1 MAHGLRRHPEPLVTR
16 EMIPAFTPFLRD
28 VSSVFNPG
36 ALRVAGEDRLL
47 LRVQDRGRRTHLVPA
62 RSVDGRQVTV
72 EPRLVTVPPGILG
85 GREAFHVYDARL
97 CWLDGV
103 LHLMA
108 AVDMEEGCRLLVGRW
123 TRWED
128 EVEWLGLC
136 AGPDGLTGR
145 DERNG
150 VLFSRRFD
158 GQALRLTRPNQ
169 KSSPGDPASGGEIWL
184 EASSDL
190 LAWNPVACV
199 ARGRFHYWDELI
211 GAGPAPVE
219 TEAGWLCV
227 YHGVATHFAAANIYQ
242 AGVLLLDRQEP
253 WRVRGRSAMNILE
266 PRQAW
271 ELTGQVP
278 NVTFPSGLCVDTDP
292 AGLADLEAPFRL
304 YYGAADTCVGLLEG
318 RLRDLVEACDPCE
331 GP

>member
-1 MAHGLRRHPEPLVTR
+1 MSHGLRRHPEPVLSR
-16 EMIPAFTPFLRD
+16 EQIPDFTPFMRN

-62 RSVDGRQVTV
+62 CSRNGYQFTV
-72 EPRLVTVPPGILG
+72 EPRLITVPAELFG
-85 GREAFHVYDARL
+85 GREAFHVYDPRL
-97 CWLDGV
+97 CWLDQC
-103 LHLMA
+103 LHVMA

-123 TRWED
+123 PHWEE
-128 EVEWLGLC
+128 EVHWLGLC
-136 AGPDGLTGR
+136 AGQDGRTGR

-150 VLFSRRFD
+150 VLFSRRFS

-169 KSSPGDPASGGEIWL
+169 KGGPGDPASGGEIWL
-184 EASSDL
+184 EQSADL
-190 LAWNPVACV
+190 LGWTPVACV

-242 AGVLLLDRQEP
+242 AGVLLLDRHEP
-253 WRVRGRSAMNILE
+253 WRVRGRSPMNILE
-266 PRQAW
+266 PREAW

-278 NVTFPSGLCVDTDP
+278 NVTFPSGLCVDVD
-292 AGLADLEAPFRL
+292 AGGVAELDAPFRL

-318 RLRDLVEACDPCE
+318 RLQDLLDACAPCD